1 MVLILLQKGRKNVAL
16 QAPAG
21 VGKTAA
27 VVGFAQAVVNGDV
40 PDLLKNARV
49 LELDLASMAA
59 GTATVSEFQGRFVP
73 FCKAIAERYGSPDHP
88 RYILFIDEMHQ
99 IMPTC
104 ENSSYKGLSEVMKP
118 YLTAGDLYVIGAT
131 TLDEFRMYVA
141 VDPAMDRRFQKVN
154 LKIPNAEETFAILQ
168 ALRPGYVDHHSLE
181 IPDEMLHLII
191 ELTERHMRKRN
202 QPDKSIMV
210 MDSACAYSVMNYGTD
225 KPLADYAIKYI
236 IGSEVGIAPE
246 AL

>member
-1 MVLILLQKGRKNVAL
+1 M
-16 QAPAG
+16 
-21 VGKTAA
+21 
-27 VVGFAQAVVNGDV
+27 
-40 PDLLKNARV
+40 LKNARV

-59 GTATVSEFQGRFVP
+59 GTATISEFQGRFVP

-88 RYILFIDEMHQ
+88 RYLLFIDEMHQ

-154 LKIPNAEETFAILQ
+154 LKVPNVEETYEIMK
-168 ALRPGYVDHHSLE
+168 ALRPGYSKHHQTE
-181 IPDEMLHLII
+181 ISDERLKLIV
-191 ELTERHMRKRN
+191 ELTEKHMRKRN
-202 QPDKSIMV
+202 QPDKSIIV
-210 MDSACAYSVMNYGTD
+210 MDSACAYFVMNHGTGKELD
-225 KPLADYAIKYI
+225 DFSIKYI